1 VSALSVLRRN
11 AARSL
16 LPAFMLAALL
26 TGGASLEGEFA
37 KAALFVA
44 SGLLLGCLFLFSHS
58 WAKGAAASVLAICV
72 PTILVL
78 IVQIVP
84 LPVRVTENLPLRSDA
99 LTALNALGIKPSALP
114 ISLERDATFAGIV
127 AFLAPLAGFCL
138 VAAIKWSRGA
148 SLLKWIIPLL
158 GGAGALMG
166 LAQVLIGKEAPW
178 LYLHEFTSRD
188 LPVGV
193 FANPNHQA
201 SFLLMC
207 LPFIAVLASEIRRD
221 WEGHDEDVVRATI
234 TAVLGLMILAGVFG
248 AGSAAGYILLAP
260 VLLFS
265 LVLFLG
271 GGRKGKG
278 KGKGSSLI
286 GMAALPLVLGFA
298 ALVVFTS
305 PRLTGLGQTSF
316 EDGPASRIGINRV
329 SARMIEE
336 NWVWGTG
343 LGSYEDVFRLYE
355 DPGTVSSTY
364 IAHAHNDYFEW
375 VIETGIAG
383 TVLLAVFL
391 AWWMFHFVRLWLNT
405 KAEAWRLRRAAAI
418 ACLVPVLH
426 SLVDYPLRTPAIA
439 VLAAICLALM
449 VVVRARPET
458 PLPKDEAVGAEE
470 LRVVTL

>member
-1 VSALSVLRRN
+1 MSVLSVLRRN

-16 LPAFMLAALL
+16 LPAMMLAALL

-37 KAALFVA
+37 KGALFVA

-72 PTILVL
+72 LTILVL

-84 LPVRVTENLPLRSDA
+84 LPVRVTESLPLRSDA
-99 LTALNALGIKPSALP
+99 LAALNALGIKPSSLP

-158 GGAGALMG
+158 GGAGALLG

-278 KGKGSSLI
+278 SSLI

-355 DPGTVSSTY
+355 DPETVSSTY

-375 VIETGIAG
+375 VIETGSAG
-383 TVLLAVFL
+383 TVLLAAFL

-418 ACLVPVLH
+418 SCLVPVLH

-449 VVVRARPET
+449 VVDRARREAR
-458 PLPKDEAVGAEE
+458 LPKEE
-470 LRVVTL
+470 EEDAGTLRVVTL

>member
-1 VSALSVLRRN
+1 MSVLSVLRRN

-37 KAALFVA
+37 KGALFVA

-72 PTILVL
+72 LTILVL

-84 LPVRVTENLPLRSDA
+84 LPVRVTENLPLRSEA
-99 LTALNALGIKPSALP
+99 LAALNALGIRPSALP
-114 ISLERDATFAGIV
+114 ISLERDATFAGII
-127 AFLAPLAGFCL
+127 AFLAPMAGFCL

-278 KGKGSSLI
+278 SSLI

-355 DPGTVSSTY
+355 DPETVSSTY

-375 VIETGIAG
+375 VIETGVVGAA
-383 TVLLAVFL
+383 LLAVFL
-391 AWWMFHFVRLWLNT
+391 IWWMFHFVRLWLST
-405 KAEAWRLRRAAAI
+405 RAEAWRLRRAASI

-439 VLAAICLALM
+439 TLAAVCLALM
-449 VVVRARPET
+449 VAAKVRPET
-458 PLPKDEAVGAEE
+458 PVPDEEAQEAGS
-470 LRVVTL
+470 LRIVTL